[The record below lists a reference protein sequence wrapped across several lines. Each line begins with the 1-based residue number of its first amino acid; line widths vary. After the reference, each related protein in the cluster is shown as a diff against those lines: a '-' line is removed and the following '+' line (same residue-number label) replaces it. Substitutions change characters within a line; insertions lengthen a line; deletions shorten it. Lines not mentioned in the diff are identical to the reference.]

1 MKQKKTLKGAGFVL
15 CLALLLTGC
24 MTGTRLN
31 TRAADPAAISGT
43 YTLLLHGC
51 KYGDEID
58 NVAILADEQG
68 KDPVYLYDL
77 PASYTTKKGV
87 PANEAIVEATA
98 FVACSTHRVWKTR
111 FSRIVDV
118 GGATIGYELR
128 PLYFPLEFSNPD
140 PLEISYFR
148 REDGVRVYIRID
160 STVMR
165 DLEGAGDGRSSRN
178 RR

>member
-1 MKQKKTLKGAGFVL
+1 MS
-15 CLALLLTGC
+15 
-24 MTGTRLN
+24 
-31 TRAADPAAISGT
+31 RAKIQSPS
-43 YTLLLHGC
+43 
-51 KYGDEID
+51 
-58 NVAILADEQG
+58 
-68 KDPVYLYDL
+68 
-77 PASYTTKKGV
+77 TKKGV

-98 FVACSTHRVWKTR
+98 FVACSTHRVWKTQ
-111 FSRIVDV
+111 FSRIVDAD
-118 GGATIGYELR
+118 GATVGYELR